1 MQEFFKKIVDHN
13 LTMNGE
19 LKGVQ
24 VNGQEVQ
31 GIESYGWG
39 SDAKL
44 EVDHA
49 KGTIKKMAER
59 QLTKPDRA
67 FIAHYLN
74 YLEKQFQKL
83 DKTSKDGKKDKWDE
97 WNLKDKGEHPDMY
110 N

>member
-1 MQEFFKKIVDHN
+1 MIDLTVQEEKPEEQQATEEETEEQKEQKEKMQEFFKKIVDHN

-44 EVDHA
+44 EVDQA
-49 KGTIKKMAER
+49 KGTINKTAER

-67 FIAHYLN
+67 YIA
-74 YLEKQFQKL
+74 
-83 DKTSKDGKKDKWDE
+83 
-97 WNLKDKGEHPDMY
+97 
-110 N
+110 